1 MNSGYTRSVRSN
13 LATMM
18 TYAENV
24 DGYSGRH
31 APQIREALHEA
42 TSLAGKLGMSF
53 AQTSLVTV
61 AGMFNPMFASK
72 QVLRFLDGAEARH
85 FADRGR
91 TQSS

>member
-61 AGMFNPMFASK
+61 AGMFSPMFARYKSGNPSPSTSPSAMA
-72 QVLRFLDGAEARH
+72 VVGSR
-85 FADRGR
+85 
-91 TQSS
+91 